1 MMLMTQAELESLANN
16 PQRGI
21 NLVINEVEK
30 NWFAGTVSLNSKS
43 HPAVLMIDLI
53 LAGDHGFLNRLMDCH
68 SKVFMQHARNI
79 SDLSRNMGDDDRF
92 GLFAMPA
99 TSTLQFAVEVNSFM
113 DIAKDYTATRGNVTL
128 TGKKLL
134 IPKDTIIN
142 VSGYAFAVNNGVEI
156 RYSEKTGYQAV
167 YDEETNNPFDPIST
181 NLLDKSFKVVN
192 GRTYLLVS
200 IPVKQL
206 DIRATENVTSNESSG
221 CRGVIDYPD
230 YLFGIRAFLVKDN
243 ALTEI
248 KVTYD
253 QDVFDALTP
262 TLALNIDTVNSR
274 YEFEMP
280 DVYIANGLGT
290 GSIRIYTYTT
300 KGALEKDLRG
310 TPTND
315 ITALYQDFRL
325 GAGLLGT
332 YSDVLRNAAG
342 IAWAM
347 SDVISGG
354 SDPVPFNVLKRNLIN
369 DRRSRVT
376 PITQDNLEGKVEEYG
391 YSTVKTIDFMTKRT
405 YSVSKE
411 LPVQTNKGFFAPMSC
426 FVGSHLASANDLVGS
441 GVVLDNGKRIT
452 IPHNVLFDITTPST
466 KLVNQL
472 QKARY
477 LTMSS
482 VQLVDVMA
490 ATTLAYTPFYYVMD
504 MTNNQAVLRTYH
516 LDAPIV
522 NKQTFMAENS
532 TLGIE
537 LGVGSISVEH
547 RDDGYLITIVTK
559 SSDAYKNIDND
570 LLGLQLSIR
579 PEDTNSTASMAGRIV
594 AITEEKERVW
604 EFKLGSTFD
613 VDVND
618 VIYFNSFN
626 QFGTIQPSTGAAL
639 TLDLTLIFTTIG
651 NMDGDKS
658 DSDAKLDLSLF
669 DEDMVAI
676 IETHYNVSLGKRLG
690 NLYSRIRPLIGEAQY
705 LRYEADVPDTYRE
718 NKYLRDDK
726 GYLIFDSND
735 ETILVEK
742 AGDIKYNTDGTQ
754 QLLYRGGIDIVYE
767 NGVPVELAPRDLK
780 YHWDFI
786 AFDGSYFFA
795 NDVYDVDFA
804 QATKNFFINNI
815 TKDMEGFS
823 SQALDQTKLFYQPRS
838 KLGYQKVVV
847 NSNYES
853 FLKQDLSFT
862 VTFYLT
868 ANGYKNQNLK
878 DALTESS
885 PQVINEALFN
895 SKTIGVSNFNGSLMK
910 DAGEE
915 VVSVKISAL
924 SGDTTVD
931 VISNIDSLTGFCVR
945 KELKLSG
952 DGGLTVKEAI
962 DVIFLEHDSRNLE
975 AR

>member
-1 MMLMTQAELESLANN
+1 MLMSQKDLESLGNN
-16 PQRGI
+16 PQRGV
-21 NLVINEVEK
+21 NLVVNEVEN
-30 NWFAGTVSLNSKS
+30 NWFAGTVKLNSKS
-43 HPAVLMIDLI
+43 HPAVLMMDLI
-53 LAGDHGFLNRLMDCH
+53 LAGNHGFLNRLADAT

-99 TSTLQFAVEVNSFM
+99 TSTLQFAVEVNTFQ
-113 DIAKDYTATRGNVTL
+113 DIAKEYTATRGNVTL

-142 VSGYAFAVNNGVEI
+142 VSGYAFAVNNGIEI

-181 NLLDKSFKVVN
+181 NLLAKDFKQIN
-192 GRTYLLVS
+192 NRTYLLVS
-200 IPVKQL
+200 IPVQQL
-206 DIRATENVTSNESSG
+206 DIRSTENVTSNESSG
-221 CRGVIDYPD
+221 CRGTIEYSD
-230 YLFGIRAFLVKDN
+230 YLFGIRAFLVKGGL
-243 ALTEI
+243 LTEI

-262 TLALNIDTVNSR
+262 TLALSIDTVNNR
-274 YEFEMP
+274 YDFEIP

-300 KGALEKDLRG
+300 KGVLEKDLRE
-310 TPTND
+310 TPTKD
-315 ITALYQDFRL
+315 ITALYQDLRL
-325 GAGLLGT
+325 GAGLLGG

-354 SDPVPFNVLKRNLIN
+354 SNPVPFNTLKRNLIN

-411 LPVQTNKGFFAPMSC
+411 LPVQSNKGFYAPMSC

-472 QKARY
+472 QKTRY
-477 LTMSS
+477 LSMSS

-490 ATTLAYTPFYYVMD
+490 AATLAYTPFYYVMD

-522 NKQTFMAENS
+522 NKQTFVAENS
-532 TLGIE
+532 ALGIE
-537 LGVGSISVEH
+537 LGVGSIAIDH
-547 RDDGYLITIVTK
+547 RDDGYLITVVTK

-570 LLGLQLSIR
+570 LLGLQLTIS
-579 PEDTNSTASMAGRIV
+579 PEDTNSLASMAGRIV
-594 AITEEKERVW
+594 AITEDNERVW

-626 QFGTIQPSTGAAL
+626 QFGSVQPSTGVGL
-639 TLDLTLIFTTIG
+639 TLDLTFIFTTA
-651 NMDGDKS
+651 GDPEATKS
-658 DSDAKLDLSLF
+658 DSDAKIDSSLF
-669 DEDMVAI
+669 DDDMVAI

-705 LRYEADVPDTYRE
+705 LRYEADIPDTYTE
-718 NKYLRDDK
+718 NRYQRNEK
-726 GYLIFDSND
+726 GNLVFDEAGN
-735 ETILVEK
+735 TILIEK
-742 AGDIKYNTDGTQ
+742 AGDVKYNPDGSVR
-754 QLLYRGGIDIVYE
+754 LLYRGGIDVVYE
-767 NGVPVELAPRDLK
+767 DGVPVELSPRDLK

-786 AFDGSYFFA
+786 AFDASYFFS
-795 NDVYDVDFA
+795 NDVYDIDFA

-823 SQALDQTKLFYQPRS
+823 SQALDQTKMFYQPRS

-853 FLKQDLSFT
+853 FLKQDLTFT
-862 VTFYLT
+862 ITFYLT
-868 ANGYKNQNLK
+868 ANGYMNQNLK
-878 DALTESS
+878 DSLTNNS

-895 SKTIGVSNFNGSLMK
+895 SRTIGVANFNGDLLR
-910 DAGEE
+910 DAGDE

-962 DVIFLEHDSRNLE
+962 DVIFLQHDVRSLE